1 MVQTYLLL
9 ICPLLPPRR
18 RHERALRSDAARR
31 SMRVPVLALRVS
43 ASVGSVVLAYELD
56 IAHSREKVV
65 MRGPYGAYGP
75 RAASLIVG
83 SSVGFVRCTT

>member
-1 MVQTYLLL
+1 MGGAALGLAWWRMV
-9 ICPLLPPRR
+9 
-18 RHERALRSDAARR
+18 HEAA
-31 SMRVPVLALRVS
+31 SC
-43 ASVGSVVLAYELD
+43 SVVLAYELD